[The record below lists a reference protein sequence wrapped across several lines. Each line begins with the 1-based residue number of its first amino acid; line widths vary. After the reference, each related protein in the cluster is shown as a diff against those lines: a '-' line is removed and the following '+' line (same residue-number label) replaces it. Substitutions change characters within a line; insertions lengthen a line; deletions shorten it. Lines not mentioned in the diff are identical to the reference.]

1 MRATRCPQDLAR
13 THLISRFMRRL
24 LLLVLLQ
31 LLRHGDG
38 VGARVLQL
46 LKILDPQTSEDQAG
60 TTQDAQLLT
69 LDYKQETGLR

>member
-1 MRATRCPQDLAR
+1 
-13 THLISRFMRRL
+13 MRRL
-24 LLLVLLQ
+24 LLLVLLR
-31 LLRHGDG
+31 LLRHRDG